1 MNRRGANDIATARMS
16 VFVLAVLFASAGVAS
31 AQCADVLPVPHV
43 LAQHAPQTSD
53 ASVQESPSQDQ
64 RPHGQDP
71 LPEAEKPTRGFVSA
85 ISHNLIDDVKHIPR
99 RNSAYWL
106 VGGTATALAVHPFD
120 QTLNRRL
127 VGSDTVGDAF
137 IPGKYI
143 GATET
148 QIAAS
153 FATYIVGRT
162 RHQPRVQHIGMDLLE
177 AQLLTEGIV
186 QVVKVAVQRER
197 PLNPDGTR
205 FSGYSFPSGHAAVTF
220 ASATVLQQHL
230 GWRAAVPTY
239 LLATY
244 VAMSRLHD
252 NEHYVSDVAFGAA
265 TGIIVGRSVTW
276 HGRNNYTIAAVPMAG
291 GLGVAIVW

>member
-1 MNRRGANDIATARMS
+1 MNRRGVDHIAMARMG
-16 VFVLAVLFASAGVAS
+16 VFVLTVLLAGARNAW
-31 AQCADVLPVPHV
+31 AQDADVLPMPHLV
-43 LAQHAPQTSD
+43 AQGVAQTAE
-53 ASVQESPSQDQ
+53 ASLQELPSQDQ
-64 RPHGQDP
+64 TPQKHDP
-71 LPEAEKPTRGFVSA
+71 LPEPEKPTRGFVSA
-85 ISHNLIDDVKHIPR
+85 ISHNLLDDLKHIPR

-106 VGGTATALAVHPFD
+106 VGGTAAALAVHPFD

-137 IPGKYI
+137 IPGKYV

-148 QIAAS
+148 QIAAA
-153 FATYIVGRT
+153 FTTYIVGRT

-186 QVVKVAVQRER
+186 QVVKVAVRRER

-205 FSGYSFPSGHAAVTF
+205 FSGYSFPSGHSAITF

-252 NEHYVSDVAFGAA
+252 NEHFVSDVVFGAA

-276 HGRNNYTIAAVPMAG
+276 HGRNTYTIAMVPMSG
-291 GLGVAIVW
+291 GIGAAIVW